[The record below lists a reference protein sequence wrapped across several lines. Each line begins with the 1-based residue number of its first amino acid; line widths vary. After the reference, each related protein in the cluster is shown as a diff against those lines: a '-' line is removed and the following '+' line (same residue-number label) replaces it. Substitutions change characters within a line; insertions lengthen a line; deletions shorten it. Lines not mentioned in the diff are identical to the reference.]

1 MDTSQGGCVSL
12 RRKTA
17 SRGNADLIEGFIRK
31 PDVEKHHEIVIQA
44 PASIVF
50 DVAEHFDLHSIP
62 TIRVLF
68 RLREFLLF
76 IRPKPRPKLKA
87 LASETAHLG
96 WIRLSHRAGTPPGHG
111 SRGAALGW

>member
-1 MDTSQGGCVSL
+1 MGSS
-12 RRKTA
+12 
-17 SRGNADLIEGFIRK
+17 SSHGNADLIEGFIRN

-62 TIRVLF
+62 TITRLF
-68 RLREFLLF
+68 RLREFLLR

-96 WIRLSHRAGTPPGHG
+96 GRYGCLTRAGMPSGHG